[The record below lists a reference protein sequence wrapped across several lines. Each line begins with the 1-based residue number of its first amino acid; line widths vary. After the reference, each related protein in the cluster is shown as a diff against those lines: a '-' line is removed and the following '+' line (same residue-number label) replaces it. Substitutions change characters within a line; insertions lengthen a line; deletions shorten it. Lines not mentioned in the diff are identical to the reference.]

1 MRFLHCG
8 DLHIGK
14 QVNGF
19 SMLEDQKYILKEIL
33 NIIDKKTLDGII
45 IAGDIYDKTVP
56 SAEAVK
62 IFDSFLV
69 QLVARNLKIF
79 AISGNHDSAERIAFG
94 SRIMNAKDVYM
105 SPVFDGEA
113 TKVTVKDEYGLLNVY
128 MLPFIKPI
136 HARAVFPDN
145 KIENYEDA
153 VAMAIASSNVDSLER
168 NILITHQFVAGSE
181 RSESE
186 EMSVGGT
193 DSIPIEVF
201 NKFDYVALGHIHK
214 PQKIGRETMRYS
226 GSPLKYSFSEAKYDK
241 SVVIVDVKEKGI
253 IEIETVPLDPIHDMV
268 EIKGNYMDI
277 MLKEYY
283 DKLDTEDYFHITL
296 TDEEDIPDALNKLRT
311 VYKNIMK
318 LDYDN
323 ARTREN
329 KRIEV
334 IKENR
339 AKTPIQWVSEFYK
352 LQNNKELSEE
362 QIVFLE
368 DIIKKVWEK

>member
-1 MRFLHCG
+1 
-8 DLHIGK
+8 
-14 QVNGF
+14 
-19 SMLEDQKYILKEIL
+19 MLEDQKHILKEIL
-33 NIIDKKTLDGII
+33 KIIDEKTPDGII

-69 QLVARNLKIF
+69 ELVARKLKVF

-113 TKVTVKDEYGLLNVY
+113 TKITVTDEYGSLNIY

-136 HARAVFPDN
+136 HARAVFPDK
-145 KIENYEDA
+145 KIESYEDA
-153 VAMAIASSNVDSLER
+153 VAMAIASSNVNSSER
-168 NILITHQFVAGSE
+168 NLMVTHQFVAGSE

-193 DSIPIEVF
+193 DSISVEVF
-201 NKFDYVALGHIHK
+201 DDFDYVALGHIHK

-241 SVVIVDVKEKGI
+241 SVVLVDIKEKGN
-253 IEIETVPLDPIHDMV
+253 IEIETILLKPIHDMV

-277 MLKEYY
+277 MLKDYY
-283 DKLDTEDYFHITL
+283 DKLDTEDYYHIVL
-296 TDEEDIPDALNKLRT
+296 TDEEDIPDVLNKLRT

-329 KRIEV
+329 MRIEV
-334 IKENR
+334 TQENK

-352 LQNNKELSEE
+352 LQNNQELSDE

-368 DIIKKVWEK
+368 EIIEKVWEK

>member
-33 NIIDKKTLDGII
+33 NIIDKKALDGII